1 MEEEPSSD
9 GVTVNFTGGIYSLLQ
24 CSMKK
29 CSEVTQTL
37 CAVCSKAKQKKF
49 APPHTP
55 SWGRGIE
62 KNNQLEMVTTF
73 TLQSQFGDDG
83 ARNFQLSW

>member
-1 MEEEPSSD
+1 M
-9 GVTVNFTGGIYSLLQ
+9 VWQLILQVAYTHCYSVQ
-24 CSMKK
+24 WKSAQRWRKH
-29 CSEVTQTL
+29 
-37 CAVCSKAKQKKF
+37 CAQSVVKRSKKKF
-49 APPHTP
+49 APPQTP